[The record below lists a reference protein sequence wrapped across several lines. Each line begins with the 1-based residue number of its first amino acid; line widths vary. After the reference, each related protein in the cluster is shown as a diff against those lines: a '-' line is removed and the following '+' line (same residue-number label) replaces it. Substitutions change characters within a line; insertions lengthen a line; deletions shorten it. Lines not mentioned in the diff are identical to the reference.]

1 MSGLTTENTEDT
13 EAEQKYRLTPLGLLL
28 NYTSEEQAKEIV
40 DAIELYMRRNGFGMA
55 VIHNELDFVKMRPVE
70 EEAE

>member
-1 MSGLTTENTEDT
+1 MKSLTTEDT
-13 EAEQKYRLTPLGLLL
+13 EGTEVEKKYRLTPLGLIV

-55 VIHNELDFVKMRPVE
+55 VDNNRLIFVEMVPVE